1 MTNTQYTSADAV
13 GSSIA
18 LTQAVRFATHFIAAC
33 ARSTG
38 ATALFFINSVA
49 SKPLESL
56 GGTPC

>member
-33 ARSTG
+33 ARYTE
-38 ATALFFINSVA
+38 ATALFCINSVA
-49 SKPLESL
+49 SKPLATL